1 MGKIFLVLLEY
12 VMLPLVAITAS
23 FHLKKAAK
31 KNLTSLEDFL
41 EDLNIDIKVIC
52 AFGLILFA
60 LNNVIHNETNESYIN
75 NYSWGGIAGALL
87 GYIVIQNFKFKTSHV
102 TAKGFRYFGIRN
114 SVYKDS
120 SWFAVVLIFY
130 IISGLALK
138 SFLKEID
145 YNNVWPSIRNSVYY
159 LGLYLILLPICLWAF
174 FYLLNL
180 QVRSFMFANQAY
192 LNTMSNAFSINI
204 PHSEDANIKRFN
216 LILATVKA
224 DNPILI
230 SAYERLSELYERK
243 RNLIEAEFYLD
254 KVIELLK
261 NNKINQEPDYL
272 IDAYLTKVDFYKRNN
287 MQKASTD
294 LIKFLQN
301 NFPENSR
308 LKNV

>member
-1 MGKIFLVLLEY
+1 
-12 VMLPLVAITAS
+12 
-23 FHLKKAAK
+23 
-31 KNLTSLEDFL
+31 
-41 EDLNIDIKVIC
+41 
-52 AFGLILFA
+52 
-60 LNNVIHNETNESYIN
+60 
-75 NYSWGGIAGALL
+75 
-87 GYIVIQNFKFKTSHV
+87 
-102 TAKGFRYFGIRN
+102 
-114 SVYKDS
+114 
-120 SWFAVVLIFY
+120 
-130 IISGLALK
+130 
-138 SFLKEID
+138 
-145 YNNVWPSIRNSVYY
+145 
-159 LGLYLILLPICLWAF
+159 
-174 FYLLNL
+174 
-180 QVRSFMFANQAY
+180 MFANQAY